1 VKTILKVVVVLPGV
15 LFVVMGVRWLVAP
28 TGIASDLGFGLA
40 DGVGRSSQIGDF
52 GAFFLTAG
60 ACILI
65 GVVSGKRA
73 WFYPPAMLLLIAAIG
88 RVLAWV
94 LHDAAF
100 AGGMILFELAV
111 GLLLLA
117 GARWL
122 GEPSAQNKEPSAQNK
137 EPSAL
142 DREPSAQNKEPSA
155 LGKEP
160 SA

>member
-1 VKTILKVVVVLPGV
+1 VKTILKVVVLLPGV

-28 TGIASDLGFGLA
+28 TGIASELGFALA
-40 DGVGRSSQIGDF
+40 DGIGRSSQIGDF

-60 ACILI
+60 TCILI
-65 GVVSGKRA
+65 GVVSGTRA
-73 WFYPPAMLLLIAAIG
+73 WFYPPAMLLLLAATG

-100 AGGMILFELAV
+100 AGGMILFEIAV

-117 GARWL
+117 GSRWL
-122 GEPSAQNKEPSAQNK
+122 GEPSA
-137 EPSAL
+137 L
-142 DREPSAQNKEPSA
+142 GKEPSA

-160 SA
+160 SALHKEPSARDKEPSA